1 MKRVTAAAIAAV
13 LMWPAMAG
21 AEFPSKRVLTL
32 EAAKTVVAAAEAEAV
47 KRGAAV
53 VIAVVDDGG
62 HVVLL
67 ERLNDTQVASVE
79 VGIGKAR
86 TAAIFRRPSKV
97 FEDQIRDGRV
107 AALALPGA
115 TPLQGGVPLAVDGEI
130 VGAIGVSGNTPQEDE
145 EIAKAGAAALV
156 RGRGLDA
163 RGGGPSGPPADP
175 PQVFYFKSADVAA
188 AFVKGAVL
196 FDGDGGRNYMVHASH
211 RDAAGMAEVH
221 ELDADIIY
229 VLEGTAT
236 LVTGGTVEG
245 LTPTAPYELRGS
257 GIRDGDTRRI
267 GKGDVLIVP
276 KGTPHW
282 FQSVSAPFNYY
293 VVKVR

>member
-1 MKRVTAAAIAAV
+1 MKRVHAAAMTALLI
-13 LMWPAMAG
+13 LPATAG
-21 AEFPSKRVLTL
+21 AELPTKRVLTL
-32 EAAKTVVAAAEAEAV
+32 EAAKTVAAAAETEAV
-47 KRGAAV
+47 KRGATV

-62 HVVLL
+62 HVVVL
-67 ERLNDTQVASVE
+67 ERLNDTQVASVD

-97 FEDQIRDGRV
+97 FEDQIREGRV

-115 TPLQGGVPLAVDGEI
+115 TPLQGGIPLVIDGQV

-145 EIAKAGAAALV
+145 DIAKAGAAALA
-156 RGRGLDA
+156 GH
-163 RGGGPSGPPADP
+163 RGGPPSSPPVA
-175 PQVFYFKSADVAA
+175 YFKSADVAA

-196 FDGDGGRNYMVHASH
+196 FDGEDGRNYMVHASH
-211 RDAAGMAEVH
+211 RDAPGMAEVH

-236 LVTGGTVEG
+236 FVTGGTADD
-245 LTPTAPYELRGS
+245 LKQTAPNEFRGS
-257 GIRDGDTRRI
+257 GIRGGETRRI
-267 GKGDVLIVP
+267 ARGDVLVVP

-282 FQSVSAPFNYY
+282 FQQVTSPFNYY